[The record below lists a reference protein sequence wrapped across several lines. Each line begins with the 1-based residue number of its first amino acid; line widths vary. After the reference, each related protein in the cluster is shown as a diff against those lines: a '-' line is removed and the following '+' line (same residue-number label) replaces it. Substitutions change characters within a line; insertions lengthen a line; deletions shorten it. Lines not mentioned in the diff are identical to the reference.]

1 MVNKYTVACMI
12 GGDVMDMWDSLV
24 KGALL
29 HDIGK
34 VVYRANEGTGA
45 HSKRGKE
52 FLEPYIDN
60 VNYKNDV
67 LHCVQYHH
75 AAELKNASSYLS
87 DDDYA
92 YIVYEADNIAAAVDR
107 RDYDEGENSE
117 SSSLQ
122 FDKYMPLQSIFR
134 VFGDAVSKK
143 SLHYPLRG
151 LNVED
156 HFNYPV
162 IEEVDVSDAGLRA
175 SADMYKKIYRTLI
188 DNFQQCSIDTM
199 SINELLRIYEDTVSY
214 IPSSTNTK
222 EVADISLFMHSK
234 ITAAVALSMAMYF
247 EEQHIT
253 NYKEL
258 CFVHNKTFR
267 EQSAFCIISGDISG
281 IQQFIYT
288 IPSKGALK
296 SLRGRSFYLEI
307 LMEQVLDELLEVL
320 GLSRVNL
327 IYNGGGHFYILAPN
341 TTAIHEAISQF
352 EIDVNTWLLDRFGT
366 QLYVALGYAPAT
378 ANELIASDGQRSIFR
393 AVSQSVANSKSNRY
407 SEQNLMD
414 LFDCNSSYNTVDGER
429 ECSICHIS
437 SKQLVPYGDSSD
449 SESCISC
456 YQLFRLGQEIVTH
469 DDSVFVVAETTDH
482 DSGIDIY
489 QTTMAYAGRS
499 IDKEKQMVSPNK
511 TQYGV
516 KLFVLREQELKEFK
530 QSPSKRV
537 LRIYSKNRALTGE
550 QVYNRLWIADYVA
563 RKPDGRVY
571 EFEELAKASGTS
583 DDKGIKR
590 LGVLRAD
597 VDNLGAAFIGGFIK
611 EGLDNPYK
619 YGTLSRY
626 ADLSRDLAMFFKVA
640 VNKMAGGDVSGT
652 VDIESP
658 FKIWQS
664 SSNDNKLV
672 HVIYSGGD
680 DVFLVGAWDHLLELA
695 IDIQT
700 KLDEL
705 TDGKITMSAGL
716 ALFSP
721 SYPISQMANITGELE
736 SAAKNNPGKNSIALF
751 GFETENNNSELTCQ
765 HVYHWDELTGNVIMD
780 KLGSLEEYFTI
791 PGITDSDHTKMIL
804 NKSFAYKLMNLLQ
817 EILRE
822 CSDNKHI
829 NIARILYFLAR
840 IEPKKSD
847 PSYGL
852 YKDFVQIMNRW
863 IRNKESCR
871 ELLTALN
878 LIVYYMRDSK

>member
-1 MVNKYTVACMI
+1 MRINKYTVACMI

-52 FLEPYIDN
+52 FIEPYIDN
-60 VNYKNDV
+60 TQCKKDI

-75 AAELKNASSYLS
+75 ATELKHANQHIL

-107 RDYDEGENSE
+107 RDYDEGDFTDSPSNK
-117 SSSLQ
+117 

-134 VFGDAVSKK
+134 VFGDTISKK
-143 SLHYPLRG
+143 GLHYPLRG

-162 IEEVDVSDAGLRA
+162 EVVDVSDTGLRA
-175 SADMYKKIYRTLI
+175 SEDMYKKIYRTLR
-188 DNFQQCSIDTM
+188 DNFQQQSIDTM

-214 IPSSTNTK
+214 IPSSTKTE

-234 ITAAVALSMAMYF
+234 ITAAVAISMAMYF

-253 NYKEL
+253 NYKES
-258 CFVHNKTFR
+258 CFTHNKTFR
-267 EQSAFCIISGDISG
+267 EQSIFRIISGDISG

-307 LMEQVLDELLEVL
+307 LMEQVLDELLAVL

-341 TTAIHEAISQF
+341 TKMIQEAISQF
-352 EIDVNTWLLDRFGT
+352 EIDVNTWLLNHFGT
-366 QLYVALGYAPAT
+366 QLYIAFGHASAT
-378 ANELIASDGQRSIFR
+378 ANDLIDSEGQRSIFR
-393 AVSQSVANSKSNRY
+393 TVSQSVTKSKSNRY
-407 SEQNLMD
+407 TMQNLMD
-414 LFDCNSSYNTVDGER
+414 LFDCESSYNTVNGER
-429 ECSICHIS
+429 ECSICHTS
-437 SKQLVPYGDSSD
+437 SKQLVPYGDSGD
-449 SESCISC
+449 SESCVLC
-456 YQLFRLGQEIVTH
+456 YQLFKFGQEIVTH
-469 DDSVFVVAETTDH
+469 DDSVFVVAETSDD

-489 QTTMAYAGRS
+489 QTTLVYAS
-499 IDKEKQMVSPNK
+499 QSSKKKQTTVCIDKVNQ
-511 TQYGV
+511 GA
-516 KLFVLREQELKEFK
+516 KLFVLREKDLKEFK
-530 QSPSKRV
+530 NSPTKRV

-550 QVYNRLWIADYVA
+550 YVYNRLWIADHVS
-563 RKPDGRVY
+563 RKPDRSVY
-571 EFEELAKASGTS
+571 EFEDLAKSSGTS
-583 DDKGIKR
+583 EDKGIKR

-640 VNKMAGGDVSGT
+640 VNKMAKGDVSGT
-652 VDIESP
+652 IDTNMP
-658 FKIWQS
+658 FSIWQAS
-664 SSNDNKLV
+664 SDSSRLV
-672 HVIYSGGD
+672 HIIYSGGD

-695 IDIQT
+695 IDIHN
-700 KLDEL
+700 KLYEF

-721 SYPISQMANITGELE
+721 SYPISQMAKITGELE
-736 SAAKNNPGKNSIALF
+736 RAAKNNPEKDSIALF
-751 GFETENNNSELTCQ
+751 GFETENNNNELICQ
-765 HVYHWDELTGNVIMD
+765 HVYHWDDLIGNVIMD
-780 KLGSLEEYFTI
+780 KLATIEDYFVI
-791 PGITDSDHTKMIL
+791 PGITNSDNMKMVL

-822 CSDNKHI
+822 YSDDQHI
-829 NIARILYFLAR
+829 NIARILYLLAR
-840 IEPKKSD
+840 MEPKKSD
-847 PSYGL
+847 ASYAL
-852 YKDFVQIMNRW
+852 YKNFVQVMNRW
-863 IRNKESCR
+863 IRDKEGCR
-871 ELLTALN
+871 ELLTALS
-878 LIVYYMRDSK
+878 LIVYYTRDSK